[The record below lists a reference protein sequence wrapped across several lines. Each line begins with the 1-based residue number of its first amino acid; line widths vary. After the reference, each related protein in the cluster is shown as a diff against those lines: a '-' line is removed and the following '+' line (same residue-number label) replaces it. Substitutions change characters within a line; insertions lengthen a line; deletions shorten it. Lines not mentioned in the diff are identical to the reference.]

1 MGILAAAALSSSAS
15 AQTPSSGTALAAP
28 SLAISTSPAA
38 GIPAI
43 STASALP
50 NLSTTS
56 WIPGISTA
64 ATSVSTEPLTAPA
77 TAAFLPGLSTGTW
90 TPSVSTAAAL
100 PASGVVPRPWV
111 IGDIKAEGLI
121 NVKMSTIR
129 GQTKARKGD
138 LYDRPDLDRDIQS
151 LLGLGEFERVGAE
164 LTLTDKPVPDNF
176 RKVAGADR
184 QVVLTFT
191 VKEKPVVRKITFAG
205 QKKLSKGTLSD
216 EIAVKTSDPL
226 DRFKLEEDV
235 KKLTDKYH
243 EKGFLDA
250 TVATEVKI
258 DTAASK
264 ADVVFRV
271 VEGPKSRIELVE
283 ISGVTAFKQTTLFGG
298 GVLGL
303 MKNKRKKVFFEKDL
317 PEDLKKIETEY
328 KNNGYLDVKVS
339 TPLVTL
345 SPDKERI
352 SIAIGVLEG
361 RPYRFGATSF
371 SGYIVFKSSTIVKT
385 VDYKQGK
392 IFSQE
397 KYEETI
403 RGVQE
408 LYADVGRLR
417 ARVNAVKTYNP
428 KTDQMDV
435 RYEIVE
441 GPISYVDHVDVDGN
455 KATKTYVIKR
465 EVVIKPGDRFSAA
478 RVRKSREKIMN
489 LGFMDD
495 VDVDLQPSPVDP
507 DKVDLTFDV
516 TEGKPGVL
524 TAGAAYSS
532 VDGLIG
538 TLSLK
543 HMNLFGRAQ
552 QASLNWSFGKRVQDY
567 SLSWTTP
574 WLGDHPT
581 SLGFDIFHT
590 RRINPF
596 QGDLNAY
603 TERRTGV
610 TTRLGPRFS
619 EDKYILNLSYTLQQ
633 VSIENIDPNQNFLGE
648 LTPGTSL
655 QSLAGA
661 ELARDTRD
669 SIWDPTRGT
678 RNSIGATLSGGPL
691 FGDINYVKPTIQN
704 QAHAK
709 LFDVDDWPFVLSLY
723 NRGGYVTAYGKST
736 IVAVQDR
743 FYIGGQDSLRG
754 YSPAGQAGAQNGG
767 TMYDV
772 ANLEFGFPLAREKHK
787 TIVKLVV
794 FADAGGSWNTVH
806 DVTDRFGSDTTNL
819 KSDVG
824 IGLRF
829 VTPAFPIRLDYGYG
843 LNHRPGEKVYQ
854 INFGLGPLF

>member
-1 MGILAAAALSSSAS
+1 MGILAATVLSSSAS
-15 AQTPSSGTALAAP
+15 AQTASSGTALAAP
-28 SLAISTSPAA
+28 PLAISTSASTGAA
-38 GIPAI
+38 AV
-43 STASALP
+43 STA
-50 NLSTTS
+50 
-56 WIPGISTA
+56 
-64 ATSVSTEPLTAPA
+64 PLTAST
-77 TAAFLPGLSTGTW
+77 TAAALPGLSTGAW
-90 TPSVSTAAAL
+90 TPSVLPAPA

-111 IGDIKAEGLI
+111 IGEIKAEGLK

-164 LTLTDKPVPDNF
+164 LALTDKPVPENF
-176 RKVAGADR
+176 RKAAGSDR

-191 VKEKPVVRKITFAG
+191 VKEKPVIRKLTFSG
-205 QKKLSKGTLSD
+205 QKKLSKGTLAD
-216 EIAVKTSDPL
+216 ELTVKTSDPL

-235 KKLTDKYH
+235 KKIVDKYH

-250 TVATEVKI
+250 TVDMDVKV

-264 ADVVFRV
+264 AEVVFNV

-283 ISGVTAFKQTTLFGG
+283 ISGVKAFKPKTL
-298 GVLGL
+298 LGL

-317 PEDLKKIETEY
+317 PADHKKIETEY
-328 KNNGYLDVKVS
+328 KNNGYLDVRLS

-345 SPDKERI
+345 SPDKTR
-352 SIAIGVLEG
+352 IAIALGLDEG
-361 RPYRFGATSF
+361 RPYRFGVTTF
-371 SGYIVFKSSTIVKT
+371 SGYIVFKSSEVFKA
-385 VDYKQGK
+385 VDYKRGAV
-392 IFSQE
+392 FSQE

-403 RGVQE
+403 RSVQE

-417 ARVNAVKTYNP
+417 ARVNPVKTYNP

-465 EVVIKPGDRFSAA
+465 EVVLKPGDHFSAA

-516 TEGKPGVL
+516 SEGKPGVL

-543 HMNLFGRAQ
+543 HLNLFGRAQ

-567 SLSWTTP
+567 SVSWTTP
-574 WLGDHPT
+574 WVGEHPT
-581 SLGFDIFHT
+581 SLGFDAFHT

-596 QGDLNAY
+596 QGNLNAY
-603 TERRTGV
+603 TERRTGG
-610 TTRLGPRFS
+610 TARLGPRFS
-619 EDKYILNLSYTLQQ
+619 EDKYQLKFSYTLQQ
-633 VSIENIDPNQNFLGE
+633 VSIENIDPNQNFQGE

-655 QSLAGA
+655 QSLLGA
-661 ELARDTRD
+661 EIARDTRD

-678 RNSIGATLSGGPL
+678 RNSIGATLSGGPP
-691 FGDINYVKPTIQN
+691 FGDINYAKPTIAN
-704 QAHAK
+704 QAHAT
-709 LFDVDDWPFVLSLY
+709 LFNVDDWPFVLSLY
-723 NRGGYVTAYGKST
+723 NRGGYITAFGKST
-736 IVAVQDR
+736 SVSVQDR
-743 FYIGGQDSLRG
+743 FYVGGQDSLRG
-754 YSPAGQAGAQNGG
+754 YSPSGEAGAPSGG
-767 TMYDV
+767 TIYDV
-772 ANLEFGFPLAREKHK
+772 ANLEFGFPLARERHK
-787 TIVKLVV
+787 TIVKVV
-794 FADAGGSWNTVH
+794 LFADAGGSWAGVH
-806 DVTDRFGSDTTNL
+806 DMSARFGGDTNDL

-843 LNHRPGEKVYQ
+843 LNHRPGEKLYQ